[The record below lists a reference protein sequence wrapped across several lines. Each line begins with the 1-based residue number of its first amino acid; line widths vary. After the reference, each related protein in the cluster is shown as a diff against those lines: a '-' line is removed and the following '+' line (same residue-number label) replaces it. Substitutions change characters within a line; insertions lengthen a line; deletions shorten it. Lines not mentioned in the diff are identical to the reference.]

1 MKGRLHLFLY
11 FLKGR
16 TKPTLGT
23 IGRHIFALQKVLNS
37 WNCLNVKQAAL
48 GESSAVLKQGM
59 T

>member
-16 TKPTLGT
+16 TRSTLGT

-37 WNCLNVKQAAL
+37 QNCLNVKQAAL
-48 GESSAVLKQGM
+48 WESLTVLKQGM